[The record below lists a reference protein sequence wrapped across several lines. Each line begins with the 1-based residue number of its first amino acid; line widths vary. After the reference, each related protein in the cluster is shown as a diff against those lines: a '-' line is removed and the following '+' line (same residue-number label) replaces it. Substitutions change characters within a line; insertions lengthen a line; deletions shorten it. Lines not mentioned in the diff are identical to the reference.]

1 MDDLITTL
9 EVSTLVEFYVMFT
22 LLCFVFKVTVGLQP
36 SSGKKTN
43 PSSLQAGFSVDVRQ
57 AQNIGDW

>member
-36 SSGKKTN
+36 SSGKKLIQVACKQVF
-43 PSSLQAGFSVDVRQ
+43 PLM
-57 AQNIGDW
+57 